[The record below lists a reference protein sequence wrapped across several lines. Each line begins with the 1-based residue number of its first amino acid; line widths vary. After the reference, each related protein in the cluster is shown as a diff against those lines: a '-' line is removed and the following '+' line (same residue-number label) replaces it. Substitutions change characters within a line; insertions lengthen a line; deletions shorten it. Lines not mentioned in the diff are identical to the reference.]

1 MSRTRL
7 NPNLAKIHRSYTVE
21 EIARL
26 YGLHRNTVRSWLNGG
41 GLVAIDGGRPVLVQG
56 KVLRAFLDARRTA
69 AKRPCPVGTLYCF
82 KCREP
87 RPPAL
92 GMADFIVGKAGTG
105 NLRALCEVC
114 GSIMHRRTRLEAVA
128 VVLPGIA
135 VRVVEAAPRIA
146 EGTAPSLKCA

>member
-26 YGLHRNTVRSWLNGG
+26 YGLHRNTVRSWLKGG
-41 GLVAIDGGRPVLVQG
+41 GLAAIDGGRPVLVQG
-56 KVLRAFLDARRTA
+56 KGLRAFLEARRTS
-69 AKRPCPVGTLYCF
+69 AKRPCPAGTLYCF

-92 GMADFIVGKAGTG
+92 GMADFIVGKAGAG
-105 NLRALCEVC
+105 NLRALCEAC
-114 GSIMHRRTRLEAVA
+114 GSTMHRRTRLEAVA
-128 VVLPGIA
+128 VVLPGIP

-146 EGTAPSLKCA
+146 EGTAPSLKCT